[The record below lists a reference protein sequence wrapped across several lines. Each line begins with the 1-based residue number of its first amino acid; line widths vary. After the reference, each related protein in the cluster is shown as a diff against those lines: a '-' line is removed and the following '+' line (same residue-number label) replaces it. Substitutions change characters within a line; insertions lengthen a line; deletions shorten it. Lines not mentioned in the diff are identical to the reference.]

1 MNYWNGQFTTTG
13 NFSLYTENTNNGWVE
28 MEGTVDA
35 VCDWERGDRDTPGSV
50 DYDVD
55 YDSTSVWGDVGWI
68 DEQGDTHS
76 LTVRFDGA
84 DADAGHAPKRGVPCR
99 ALYGSDHGPHRGD
112 SHAPWPVR

>member
-1 MNYWNGQFTTTG
+1 MSYWNGQFHTTG
-13 NFSLYTENTNNGWVE
+13 NFSLYTENTNNGWME

-50 DYDVD
+50 NYDVD

-76 LTVRFDGA
+76 LTVRFDGT
-84 DADAGHAPKRGVPCR
+84 DADAFLSAWGVDVAYEVEEWEEP
-99 ALYGSDHGPHRGD
+99 DD
-112 SHAPWPVR
+112 V